1 MLQLNTQWFFLPIFV
16 EHYEKYLCRFTW
28 IELKV
33 AALKDAGYEPFIV
46 EAGTYS
52 EIRPFFFGG
61 HGCWGLLGGLSCKV
75 MPKWQGDIGWLG
87 IP

>member
-28 IELKV
+28 IGTLPKV

-52 EIRPFFFGG
+52 EIRPFFFCG
-61 HGCWGLLGGLSCKV
+61 HGCWGLLGGALSCKIIFGGH
-75 MPKWQGDIGWLG
+75 P
-87 IP
+87 